1 MLDAKLLTPAVD
13 AVLETLLNSAIRY
26 DQYGAPCLQPLV
38 GKAVGVTFSDLNLTF
53 YLIILTD
60 GIAINR
66 TLEGKPDAQI
76 TTRSLLWPLLKQSD
90 TRAQL
95 HQQQRVTF
103 AGDAALAEQFLDCLG
118 QLQPEVG
125 AVIERWLGT
134 LPASLF
140 TQAEQQA
147 HRLLNR
153 LADTSRL
160 TLQEYLQFEA
170 AVLPTREEY
179 EVFARQ
185 VAQTTAEVDRLSAR
199 IQRLEEASHHE

>member
-13 AVLETLLNSAIRY
+13 AVLETLLDSAIGY
-26 DQYGAPCLQPLV
+26 DQYGAPCLKPLV

-53 YLIILTD
+53 YFIILPD

-66 TLEGKPDAQI
+66 TLAGKPDAQI

-90 TRAQL
+90 TRTQL

-103 AGDAALAEQFLDCLG
+103 TGDTALAEGFLDCLG
-118 QLQPEVG
+118 QLQPEMG

-147 HRLLNR
+147 HRLLRR
-153 LADTSRL
+153 LSDSGRL

-170 AVLPTREEY
+170 ALLPTREEY

-185 VAQTTAEVDRLSAR
+185 VAQTHAQVEQLSAR
-199 IQRLEEASHHE
+199 IQRLEHATDE